1 MMIVNEILMEKSDV
15 IDIFEKIIET
25 LNGTIAAS
33 HEVVLHDLARPECSV
48 VRIINGHVSN
58 RDASAPLLSGPDD
71 DQGFIGLLSKPD
83 NGSQFKIVKNYEAT
97 TKTGKV
103 LRSASL
109 IFYDNEGNPAAAF
122 CMNVDT
128 EGQDLLRR
136 LASFITPVSSESGS
150 SEEDSVTP
158 QLSASTDDVINA
170 IIMQYRKPYS
180 KLTKDQRRVIVAE
193 INARGIFKLKGGL
206 VMAAKALGVTRF
218 TVYNDLEA
226 LGLK

>member
-1 MMIVNEILMEKSDV
+1 MEKSDV
-15 IDIFEKIIET
+15 IEIFEKIIET

-33 HEVVLHDLARPECSV
+33 HEVVLHDLARPERSV
-48 VRIINGHVSN
+48 IRIINGHVSN
-58 RDASAPLLSGPDD
+58 RDANAPLLSGPDD
-71 DQGFIGLLSKPD
+71 DEGFIGLLSKPD
-83 NGSQFKIVKNYEAT
+83 DGSQFKIVKNYEAT

-103 LRSASL
+103 LKSASL
-109 IFYDNEGNPAAAF
+109 IYYNEEGNPSAAF

-128 EGQDLLRR
+128 EGQELLKR
-136 LASFITPVSSESGS
+136 LAMFITPG
-150 SEEDSVTP
+150 DSDSFSP
-158 QLSASTDDVINA
+158 QGEGENIGMQFSASTSDVINS
-170 IIMQYRKPYS
+170 IINQYRKSYS
-180 KLTKDQRRVIVAE
+180 KLTKDQRRVIISE

>member
-1 MMIVNEILMEKSDV
+1 MEKSNV
-15 IDIFEKIIET
+15 IEIFEKIIET

-33 HEVVLHDLARPECSV
+33 HEVVLHDLARPERSV

-58 RDASAPLLSGPDD
+58 RDADAPLLAGPDD

-83 NGSQFKIVKNYEAT
+83 DGSQFKIVKNYEAT

-103 LRSASL
+103 LKSASL
-109 IFYDNEGNPAAAF
+109 IYYNEEGKPAAAF

-128 EGQDLLRR
+128 EGQELLKR
-136 LASFITPVSSESGS
+136 LAMFITPGDSGPLTPL
-150 SEEDSVTP
+150 EERTAM
-158 QLSASTDDVINA
+158 QFSASTSGIINS
-170 IIMQYRKPYS
+170 IINKYRKPYS
-180 KLTKDQRRVIVAE
+180 KLTKDQRRVIISE